1 MMGDVQIK
9 VDSDVSVSEGL
20 SSVQF
25 TCHCCYDLLI
35 DPTTLTCGHTYCR
48 HCLAMWWSSSGRPEC
63 PECRERWKG
72 FPKVNILLRD
82 AVEKLF
88 PGDVNRRRLDVQGDP
103 QICQVLQTFRQF
115 GEKQTHRAHEIVQ
128 QLQQRGFNT
137 GVIAALYCVSVVLS
151 LYMWFSVDQNLLVSK
166 PVSRWSVDDVT
177 LWVEQLGD
185 WTKQYR
191 KTFRQEQMGGRLLSV
206 LGAEDLSAD
215 PFGIHNP
222 LHRRAFLQE
231 IRNIKQVKAPGNL
244 WEYKA
249 ANLGK
254 SVFLLIGLRD
264 SPRLT
269 LLYLYLFDYDDT
281 LLPFIRTSCRAH
293 SASVTSNQTRHDW
306 LSWRQWPE
314 LLAMYSLLP
323 YQLLADYAWD
333 WMSVHYWISW
343 IYILNAFLLSL
354 LEICCVWRLWSRG
367 ELMYKHNTDTQ
378 YTLYHIIQKREFFWP
393 NLCVIFRTLPNRI
406 WLHVKMIMSQWFV
419 FVLLWP
425 LLPHFICNF
434 VFYVEL
440 YFNPIC
446 NIVTL
451 GKILLYSDMA
461 HLNI

>member
-1 MMGDVQIK
+1 MGDVHIT

-25 TCHCCYDLLI
+25 SCHCCYDLLI

-48 HCLAMWWSSSGRPEC
+48 HCLAMWWSSSGRLEC

-82 AVEKLF
+82 AVEKMF
-88 PGDVNRRRLDVQGDP
+88 PVDVNRRRLDVQADP
-103 QICQVLQTFRQF
+103 QICQ
-115 GEKQTHRAHEIVQ
+115 
-128 QLQQRGFNT
+128 N
-137 GVIAALYCVSVVLS
+137 LS
-151 LYMWFSVDQNLLVSK
+151 VSK

-191 KTFRQEQMGGRLLSV
+191 KTFRQEQISGRLLSV

-215 PFGIHNP
+215 PFGIHDP

-231 IRNIKQVKAPGNL
+231 IRNIKLVKAPGNL

-249 ANLGK
+249 VNLGK

-269 LLYLYLFDYDDT
+269 LLYLYLFDYEDT
-281 LLPFIRTSCRAH
+281 LLPFIHTSSRSH
-293 SASVTSNQTRHDW
+293 SASVTSNQTQHDW
-306 LSWRQWPE
+306 LSWRQWAE

-323 YQLLADYAWD
+323 YQLLADYAWE
-333 WMSVHYWISW
+333 WMSVHYWTSRIV
-343 IYILNAFLLSL
+343 ILNAVSLSL
-354 LEICCVWRLWSRG
+354 LEMCCVWRLCSRG
-367 ELMYKHNTDTQ
+367 EIM
-378 YTLYHIIQKREFFWP
+378 
-393 NLCVIFRTLPNRI
+393 TLPNRI

-425 LLPHFICNF
+425 LIPHFICNF

-440 YFNPIC
+440 YLNPIC
-446 NIVTL
+446 NIVML
-451 GKILLYSDMA
+451 GKILLYSDMT